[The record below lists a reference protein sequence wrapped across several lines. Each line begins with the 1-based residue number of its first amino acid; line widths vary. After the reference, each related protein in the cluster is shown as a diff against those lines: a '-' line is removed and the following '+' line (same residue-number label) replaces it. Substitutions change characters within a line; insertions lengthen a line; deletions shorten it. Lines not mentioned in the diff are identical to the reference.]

1 MEDSEWSY
9 ISETE
14 TMVIS
19 PKESVTYDQLVL
31 LLCWLKSNI
40 FTWDLLWNK
49 NKTSVYSD
57 QIIKDIMIPNVE
69 GEKRIE
75 ILSSAKELLF
85 AEKQFV
91 SQYNII
97 NEKGLISESEEEK
110 DKFNKKA
117 LVYLQKIE
125 TAFSDF
131 YHISEKDV
139 STIAHEIKLK
149 GYFSYMQQ

>member
-1 MEDSEWSY
+1 
-9 ISETE
+9 
-14 TMVIS
+14 
-19 PKESVTYDQLVL
+19 
-31 LLCWLKSNI
+31 
-40 FTWDLLWNK
+40 
-49 NKTSVYSD
+49 
-57 QIIKDIMIPNVE
+57 MIPNVE
-69 GEKRIE
+69 GEMRIE